1 MAERIIMSSN
11 SVDSHGDVMT
21 KEALEGAV
29 YQINGARKL
38 HWNMNHR
45 RELPPLGRIVD
56 ARIETKGEVVLLTAA
71 PEQFQHRTL
80 IDVEG
85 SNLILE
91 SFSEEIPFISRYNE
105 KMDGLS
111 ISLDPSNFS
120 SYETFERFN
129 NSLYQIDKSVNF
141 EMHGR
146 KADIPVPEIIFGI
159 SKLIVLY
166 KFLQPFTSKILENL
180 GDDVYIESKKKLKA
194 FANYVARVVKK
205 TRENTVPKNKKL
217 TIIFEIHSQPF
228 IELIVKTD
236 DAAIL
241 SKALSEKKLTII
253 KTELAKFCNHFP
265 VDKIQFKLS
274 DKGNWKFNYLLT
286 SKGEAIGD
294 PNAFKERDK
303 QYQRYE
309 LQNSKFTKPAI
320 RSNR

>member
-1 MAERIIMSSN
+1 MADRIVMSSN
-11 SVDSHGDVMT
+11 SVDSHGEVMT

-29 YQINGARKL
+29 QQINGARKL

-56 ARIETKGEVVLLTAA
+56 ARIETKDKLVLLTAV
-71 PEQFQHRTL
+71 PEKFQHRKL
-80 IDVEG
+80 IEWEG
-85 SNLILE
+85 TNLILE
-91 SFSEEIPFISRYNE
+91 SFEEETPFISRYDE
-105 KMDGLS
+105 ELDGLS

-120 SYETFERFN
+120 SDETFERFN
-129 NSLYQIDKSVNF
+129 NSLYRIDKSVNI

-146 KADIPVPEIIFGI
+146 KSDIPAPEIIFGI

-166 KFLQPFTSKILENL
+166 KFLEPFTKKILEKL
-180 GDDVYIESKKKLKA
+180 GEDVYVESKKQLKA
-194 FANYVARVVKK
+194 FANYVARVSKA
-205 TRENTVPKNKKL
+205 TRENTIPKNKKL

-241 SKALSEKKLTII
+241 SKALSEKKLAFIQ
-253 KTELAKFCNHFP
+253 TELTKFCNHFS

-286 SKGEAIGD
+286 TKGDVIGD
-294 PNAFKERDK
+294 QAAFKERDK

-309 LQNSKFTKPAI
+309 LQNSTFS
-320 RSNR
+320 RCSSSG